1 MIEHSTDHLE
11 RALANLVSQFRNKV
25 AVEALVQPIAQ
36 AQQAE
41 DALIDILESRDLDTA
56 TGAQLDGLGHIV
68 GAERG
73 GLADAAYRV
82 VIRERIA
89 TNTSQSTV
97 EDLLRVITLFDVGA
111 PAGSW
116 QIKDSGA
123 ASMIVELR
131 KKARALSTAEAT
143 ALAVFLR
150 QARAAGV
157 YAYLVWPDETAV
169 GAQYFSFGPDPDA
182 DGNSFGFDTGG
193 FVAATRI

>member
-1 MIEHSTDHLE
+1 MITPSTDHLE

-25 AVEALVQPIAQ
+25 AVEALVQPVAQ

-41 DALIDILESRDLDTA
+41 DALIDILESRNLDTA
-56 TGAQLDGLGHIV
+56 TGAQLDNLGYLV
-68 GAERG
+68 GAERAG
-73 GLADAAYRV
+73 FSDAAYRV
-82 VIRERIA
+82 AIREQIA

-116 QIKDSGA
+116 QISDSGV
-123 ASMIVELR
+123 ASMVIELM
-131 KKARALSTAEAT
+131 KKARALSTSEAT
-143 ALAVFLR
+143 TLATLLR
-150 QARAAGV
+150 AARAAGV

-182 DGNSFGFDTGG
+182 DGDSFGFDTGG